1 MRVVTH
7 VQKITP
13 LHLILFFLTLLSTI
27 VAGMFQKG
35 IDPLKSPE
43 RFYEGLPFALTLLG
57 ILLSHEL
64 GHYVSSV
71 KHNTQA
77 TPPYFIPAPSIF
89 GTFGAFIKMKSP
101 IQTRTAL
108 LDIGASGPVIGF
120 IFSVAATIIG
130 LMGSKIVE
138 TAGSH
143 GITLGDSL
151 LFSFLSKLILGTPPA
166 GEDIML
172 NSVAFAGWIGLFVTS
187 LNLLPVGQ
195 LDGGHIAYA
204 VTDVGH
210 KWASKVVVAALACIG
225 VFYWEGWL
233 MWAFL
238 MVMLGLHHPPVYFSD
253 VPLDPSRKKIAVLS
267 LLIFIVTF
275 MPTPFILKD

>member
-1 MRVVTH
+1 MKAYAH
-7 VQKITP
+7 VQKITA
-13 LHLILFFLTLLSTI
+13 LHVILFFLTLLSTI

-35 IDPLKSPE
+35 ISPIKSPE
-43 RFYEGLPFALTLLG
+43 RFYEGLPFALTLLT
-57 ILLSHEL
+57 ILLAHEL
-64 GHYVSSV
+64 GHYISSV
-71 KHNTQA
+71 KHNTHA
-77 TPPYFIPAPSIF
+77 TLPYFIPAPSIF

-120 IFSVAATIIG
+120 IFSVAASIIG

-138 TAGSH
+138 ISGNQ
-143 GITLGDSL
+143 GLILGDSI
-151 LFSFLSKLILGTPPA
+151 LFTFMSKLILGTPPA
-166 GEDIML
+166 GHDIML
-172 NSVAFAGWIGLFVTS
+172 NSVAFAGWIGLFITS

-204 VTDVGH
+204 VTDIGH
-210 KWASKVVVAALACIG
+210 KWSSRVVVVVLFCMGIL
-225 VFYWEGWL
+225 YWEGWL

-238 MVMLGLHHPPVYFSD
+238 MVVLKLHHPPVYFSD
-253 VPLDPSRKKIAVLS
+253 IPLDPSRKKVAFLS

-275 MPTPFILKD
+275 MPTPFIIND